1 MLDEKINKKSIKKP
15 IKVKMQ
21 VGMDFGWLLDRFWM
35 DFGRVLEAKLDLKS
49 ITVGLWFGEL
59 SLAGCWVYFY

>member
-35 DFGRVLEAKLDLKS
+35 DFGRALGAKLGPKS
-49 ITVGLWFGEL
+49 IKNQ
-59 SLAGCWVYFY
+59 